1 MRLKSKEKLQKPK
14 SPTWLESLLA
24 KREPLIKPFAEVSL
38 PDIRKAFENI
48 GEDYPPVLSLGQ
60 AAKLAHLASST
71 LKRKVSEGCFKES
84 VKRGKPLLFWR
95 DKFVKELLK

>member
-1 MRLKSKEKLQKPK
+1 MRLKYKELPEKPK
-14 SPTWLESLLA
+14 PPAWLESLLA
-24 KREPLIKPFAEVSL
+24 KRESLVKPFAEVSL

-48 GEDYPPVLSLGQ
+48 GDGFPPVLSLEQ
-60 AAKLAHLASST
+60 AAKLAHLAPST
-71 LKRKVSEGCFKES
+71 VKRKVSEGHFKES

>member
-1 MRLKSKEKLQKPK
+1 MRLKYRDKPEK
-14 SPTWLESLLA
+14 PTPPAWLESVFA
-24 KREPLIKPFAEVSL
+24 KHKSPIQPFADVPL
-38 PDIRKAFENI
+38 ADIRKAFENI
-48 GEDYPPVLSLGQ
+48 GEDFPPVLSLDQ

-71 LKRKVSEGCFKES
+71 LKRKVSEGNFKES

>member
-1 MRLKSKEKLQKPK
+1 MKLKFNPKNDKPK
-14 SPTWLESLLA
+14 TPAWLESLLA
-24 KREPLIKPFAEVSL
+24 KREPLIKPFAEVPL

-48 GEDYPPVLSLGQ
+48 GEDFSPILSLDQ
-60 AAKLAHLASST
+60 AAKLAHLAPST
-71 LKRKVSEGCFKES
+71 LKRKVSEGHFKES

>member
-1 MRLKSKEKLQKPK
+1 MKLKFRPKNDKPK
-14 SPTWLESLLA
+14 TPAWLESLLA
-24 KREPLIKPFAEVSL
+24 KREPLMKPFADVSL

-48 GEDYPPVLSLGQ
+48 GDGFPPVLSLDQ
-60 AAKLAHLASST
+60 AARLAHVALST
-71 LKRKVSEGCFKES
+71 LKRKVSEGHFKES

>member
-1 MRLKSKEKLQKPK
+1 MRLKFKPK
-14 SPTWLESLLA
+14 DDKPKTPVWLVSLLA
-24 KREPLIKPFAEVSL
+24 KREPLMKPFADVSL

-48 GEDYPPVLSLGQ
+48 GDDCPPVLSLAQ
-60 AAKLAHLASST
+60 AAKLAHVAPST
-71 LKRKVSEGCFKES
+71 LKRKVSEGQFKES

>member
-1 MRLKSKEKLQKPK
+1 MKLKFKPK
-14 SPTWLESLLA
+14 DDKPETPAWLESLFA

-48 GEDYPPVLSLGQ
+48 GDGFPPVLSLDQ
-60 AAKLAHLASST
+60 AAKLAHLAPCT
-71 LKRKVSEGCFKES
+71 LKRKVSEGLFKES

-95 DKFVKELLK
+95 DKFVKELLR

>member
-1 MRLKSKEKLQKPK
+1 MRLKHKDPPEKPK
-14 SPTWLESLLA
+14 PPAWLESLLA
-24 KREPLIKPFAEVSL
+24 KRASLVKPFAEVSL

-48 GEDYPPVLSLGQ
+48 GEDFPPVLSLEQ
-60 AAKLAHLASST
+60 AAKLAHLAPST
-71 LKRKVSEGCFKES
+71 VKRKVSEGHFKKS